1 MKMFKKLAVLAAALM
16 LLSVFVSCNNNA
28 EESSDAAVVAEFN
41 GYAKVKEFPPEGI
54 EVLPSRAA
62 KVEAP
67 DVKVTFY
74 DDDTFKVFSFL
85 KKKAVDDPEIRAADT
100 MEVMNGTY
108 EGDPSKDGKVKVTVE
123 NSANKDGDLEPLP
136 ADLPAEIKNMY
147 NTTIVIENDEFDYQ
161 IFRFVRVEE

>member
-16 LLSVFVSCNNNA
+16 MVSVFVSCDNNA

-41 GYAKVKEFPPEGI
+41 GYENAKELPPEAI
-54 EVLPSRAA
+54 EILPSRAA
-62 KVEAP
+62 KVEDP

-74 DDDTFKVFSFL
+74 DDDTFKVISFL
-85 KKKAVDDPEIRAADT
+85 KKKAVNEPTPRAANT

-123 NSANKDGDLEPLP
+123 NMMGDSGELEPLP
-136 ADLPAEIKNMY
+136 DTLPDYVKKMY
-147 NTTIVIENDEFDYQ
+147 NTTIEIKEGEFDYQ
-161 IFRFVRVEE
+161 IFHFVRAEE